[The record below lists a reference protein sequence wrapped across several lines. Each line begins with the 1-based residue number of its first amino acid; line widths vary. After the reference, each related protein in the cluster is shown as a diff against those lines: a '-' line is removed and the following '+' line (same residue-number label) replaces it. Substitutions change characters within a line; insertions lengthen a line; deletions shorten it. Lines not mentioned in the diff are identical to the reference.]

1 MLDFNYSPVS
11 PFSTS
16 KLKTVTSV
24 TSVFD
29 MLGIPDRHSQTSN
42 ADSDSTLDTASML
55 DTASTLDTES
65 TLDSDSTLDT
75 DAISGV
81 INTLLHHNSI
91 TTTVK
96 PNVRISIFVEAG
108 ASSSP
113 SSITKHFD
121 FNKNVSCKAEVN
133 SNGTNH
139 TDLQPTAF
147 SEDAHADSCT
157 STSKDNLHSAIE
169 MQSSSGYVSDTVISN
184 AHAAG
189 HTSAVETFAGDSTAA
204 CNSVRQNGECVHRDH
219 LLQGSRV
226 SPDVNNQSVESD
238 SEFLQSI
245 CLEMAEELNDLQPH
259 SVTLDA
265 SKDEVHLA
273 KERQSSSDYVADT
286 VACADSRSSAVKP
299 FTGDNNDTAVCH
311 SAGQNDGYVRSEYQ
325 LQGGH
330 GFLDLTSHIVE
341 LEPEFLS
348 SMYHEEAVDPQ
359 SHSVIVET
367 SKDEGHTTKELQ
379 FPLGY
384 VSDTHLLASVVEK
397 PNVLGL
403 QDLEDSSN
411 HSVVKDDV
419 SISKLSP
426 QLFSENYSTTSD
438 CTFGY
443 LDDTTHSHLSVSG
456 VQHLSANRG
465 YITDCSKPEEDVP
478 HSMQQ
483 MN

>member
-1 MLDFNYSPVS
+1 M
-11 PFSTS
+11 
-16 KLKTVTSV
+16 SV
-24 TSVFD
+24 
-29 MLGIPDRHSQTSN
+29 
-42 ADSDSTLDTASML
+42 
-55 DTASTLDTES
+55 
-65 TLDSDSTLDT
+65 
-75 DAISGV
+75 
-81 INTLLHHNSI
+81 
-91 TTTVK
+91 
-96 PNVRISIFVEAG
+96 FVEAS

-121 FNKNVSCKAEVN
+121 FNENVSCKAEVN

-139 TDLQPTAF
+139 TDLNVTAF
-147 SEDAHADSCT
+147 SGDVHAASCT
-157 STSKDNLHSAIE
+157 STSQDRVHSAIE
-169 MQSSSGYVSDTVISN
+169 MQSCSGYVSDTVICN
-184 AHAAG
+184 VHAVG

-204 CNSVRQNGECVHRDH
+204 CNSVRQNGEYVHRDH
-219 LLQGSRV
+219 LLQGSHV
-226 SPDVNNQSVESD
+226 SPGMNNQSVESD

-245 CLEMAEELNDLQPH
+245 CLEMAEEVNDLQPH

-265 SKDEVHLA
+265 SKDEEHLA
-273 KERQSSSDYVADT
+273 KEQQSSSGYVVDT
-286 VACADSRSSAVKP
+286 VACADSRTSAVEP
-299 FTGDNNDTAVCH
+299 FTGDSNDTAVCR
-311 SAGQNDGYVRSEYQ
+311 STGQNDEYVCDKYQ
-325 LQGGH
+325 LQGSH
-330 GFLDLTSHIVE
+330 GSLGLNSHIVE

-367 SKDEGHTTKELQ
+367 SKDEGHTNKELQ

-384 VSDTHLLASVVEK
+384 VSDTHLLASVVEN

-403 QDLEDSSN
+403 QDLEDSS
-411 HSVVKDDV
+411 HSIVEDDV

-426 QLFSENYSTTSD
+426 QLFLENYNTTSD

-443 LDDTTHSHLSVSG
+443 LDNTTHSHLSVSG

-465 YITDCSKPEEDVP
+465 YMTDCSKPDEDVP

>member
-1 MLDFNYSPVS
+1 MLDLNYSPVS

-16 KLKTVTSV
+16 KLKTVASV
-24 TSVFD
+24 ASVFD
-29 MLGIPDRHSQTSN
+29 MLGIPDRQSQTSN
-42 ADSDSTLDTASML
+42 ADSDSTLDTAS
-55 DTASTLDTES
+55 TLGTES
-65 TLDSDSTLDT
+65 TLDSESTLDT

-96 PNVRISIFVEAG
+96 PNVRMSVFVEAG

-121 FNKNVSCKAEVN
+121 FNENVSCKAEVN

-139 TDLQPTAF
+139 TDLHPTAF
-147 SEDAHADSCT
+147 SEDVRAASCT
-157 STSKDNLHSAIE
+157 STSKDRVHPAIE

-189 HTSAVETFAGDSTAA
+189 HTSAVETFAGDSAAA
-204 CNSVRQNGECVHRDH
+204 CNSAGQNGEYVHRDH
-219 LLQGSRV
+219 LLQGSHV

-245 CLEMAEELNDLQPH
+245 CLEMAEKLNDQQPH
-259 SVTLDA
+259 SVMSETSND
-265 SKDEVHLA
+265 KGHLA
-273 KERQSSSDYVADT
+273 KEQQSSSDYVTDI
-286 VACADSRSSAVKP
+286 VASADSRSSAVEP
-299 FTGDNNDTAVCH
+299 FTGDSNDTAVCH
-311 SAGQNDGYVRSEYQ
+311 SAGQNDEYVRSEYQ

-330 GFLDLTSHIVE
+330 GSLDLNSHIVE

-348 SMYHEEAVDPQ
+348 SIYHEEAVDPQ

-384 VSDTHLLASVVEK
+384 VSDTHLFASVVEN
-397 PNVLGL
+397 PNVLAL
-403 QDLEDSSN
+403 QDLEDTSN
-411 HSVVKDDV
+411 HSVVEDDV
-419 SISKLSP
+419 SIRKMSP
-426 QLFSENYSTTSD
+426 QLLAENCSTTSD

-443 LDDTTHSHLSVSG
+443 FDDTTHSHLSVFG
-456 VQHLSANRG
+456 VQHLSANTG
-465 YITDCSKPEEDVP
+465 YTTDCSKLEEDVP